1 MHVSRRH
8 FLGATSGAATL
19 SALAARTAANLDS
32 GLDSGHRPTLYWS
45 DCPFLGGQIPRKAC
59 ISAEDARMI
68 KKMIFGSMG
77 IAGLVALLS
86 ILDLSV
92 KFPFAG
98 YSLTLDI
105 MLLVAS
111 AIVGYLSWE
120 TYRENR

>member
-1 MHVSRRH
+1 
-8 FLGATSGAATL
+8 
-19 SALAARTAANLDS
+19 
-32 GLDSGHRPTLYWS
+32 
-45 DCPFLGGQIPRKAC
+45 
-59 ISAEDARMI
+59 MI
-68 KKMIFGSMG
+68 KNLIFGSMG
-77 IAGLVALLS
+77 AAGLVALLS

-105 MLLVAS
+105 LLLVAS

>member
-1 MHVSRRH
+1 
-8 FLGATSGAATL
+8 
-19 SALAARTAANLDS
+19 
-32 GLDSGHRPTLYWS
+32 
-45 DCPFLGGQIPRKAC
+45 
-59 ISAEDARMI
+59 MI
-68 KKMIFGSMG
+68 KKMVFGSMG
-77 IAGLVALLS
+77 VAGLVALLS

-92 KFPFAG
+92 NFPFAG

>member
-1 MHVSRRH
+1 
-8 FLGATSGAATL
+8 
-19 SALAARTAANLDS
+19 
-32 GLDSGHRPTLYWS
+32 
-45 DCPFLGGQIPRKAC
+45 
-59 ISAEDARMI
+59 MI

-92 KFPFAG
+92 HFPFAG
-98 YSLTLDI
+98 YSVALDI

>member
-1 MHVSRRH
+1 
-8 FLGATSGAATL
+8 
-19 SALAARTAANLDS
+19 
-32 GLDSGHRPTLYWS
+32 
-45 DCPFLGGQIPRKAC
+45 
-59 ISAEDARMI
+59 MI
-68 KKMIFGSMG
+68 KKMIFASMG
-77 IAGLVALLS
+77 AAGLVALLS

-105 MLLVAS
+105 LLLIAS

>member
-1 MHVSRRH
+1 MV
-8 FLGATSGAATL
+8 
-19 SALAARTAANLDS
+19 
-32 GLDSGHRPTLYWS
+32 
-45 DCPFLGGQIPRKAC
+45 K
-59 ISAEDARMI
+59 RMI
-68 KKMIFGSMG
+68 YGSMG
-77 IAGLVALLS
+77 AAALVALLS

-105 MLLVAS
+105 LLLIAS